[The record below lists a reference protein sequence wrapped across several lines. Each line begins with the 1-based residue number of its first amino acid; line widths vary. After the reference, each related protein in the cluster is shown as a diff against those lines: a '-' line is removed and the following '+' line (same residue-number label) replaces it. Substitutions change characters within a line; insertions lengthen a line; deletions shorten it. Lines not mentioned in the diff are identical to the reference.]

1 MPCAS
6 YPRVFTWIH
15 RFPLFKKWQHH
26 LFLSHSTKIPNEIGS
41 KSRRRWRRS
50 NLGRGCLYPR
60 RPNSVGK
67 SSLVLT
73 LHKCQKF
80 ALSSVSVTP
89 TNTRKVHDK
98 ETDKD
103 ASKYHRMHA
112 HIFDETRAGRCGW
125 QHGLLESRSPLFCPL
140 ARSLA
145 RSPRLLPRTAS
156 SLGWWLAMALP
167 SSPSSSSA
175 PLRRPQPAAD
185 RCTRRPFSRGPS
197 SASRSP
203 SAPAPPIS
211 LSLSTK
217 TESWPL

>member
-73 LHKCQKF
+73 LHKCQNF
-80 ALSSVSVTP
+80 ALSSVSVHP

-125 QHGLLESRSPLFCPL
+125 QGLLESRSPLFCLL
-140 ARSLA
+140 ARP
-145 RSPRLLPRTAS
+145 PRLLPRS
-156 SLGWWLAMALP
+156 VGRWLAMALP
-167 SSPSSSSA
+167 SSPSSSTA
-175 PLRRPQPAAD
+175 KAAARRRPLYA
-185 RCTRRPFSRGPS
+185 
-197 SASRSP
+197 
-203 SAPAPPIS
+203 
-211 LSLSTK
+211 
-217 TESWPL
+217 

>member
-1 MPCAS
+1 MCLLPS
-6 YPRVFTWIH
+6 GFHLGSP
-15 RFPLFKKWQHH
+15 FPLYSKTGSFIS
-26 LFLSHSTKIPNEIGS
+26 FLSHSTKIPNEIGS

-80 ALSSVSVTP
+80 ALSSVSVYP

-125 QHGLLESRSPLFCPL
+125 QGLLESRSPLFCL
-140 ARSLA
+140 LA
-145 RSPRLLPRTAS
+145 RSPRLLPRS
-156 SLGWWLAMALP
+156 VGRWLAMALP
-167 SSPSSSSA
+167 SSPSSSTA
-175 PLRRPQPAAD
+175 KAAARRRPLYA
-185 RCTRRPFSRGPS
+185 
-197 SASRSP
+197 
-203 SAPAPPIS
+203 
-211 LSLSTK
+211 
-217 TESWPL
+217 